1 MCASAFVF
9 SRFNSSMHIKIAHPK
24 IFCGRLTLS
33 HSLITQPVYVSEGL
47 ATTYFKQ
54 TNHSAVENVM
64 KCKQNVVTGNNDQ
77 RSKRLNACYS
87 NNIMCHTFDC
97 IYIYCEL
104 VICDAMQRPRTTN
117 IELKTITLHLL
128 SWFNY
133 IRLNLWLSM
142 EIEPTK
148 CARHKWQCNL
158 TRARVLMQIP
168 FSITATIFEVC
179 HNTFFQ

>member
-1 MCASAFVF
+1 MCMSIKMCASAFVF

-97 IYIYCEL
+97 IYIL
-104 VICDAMQRPRTTN
+104 WIGDLWRDATTTHHEYRIKNHYITFAVMIQLHSSQLMIIDGNRTDQMCT
-117 IELKTITLHLL
+117 TQMT
-128 SWFNY
+128 
-133 IRLNLWLSM
+133 M
-142 EIEPTK
+142 
-148 CARHKWQCNL
+148 
-158 TRARVLMQIP
+158 
-168 FSITATIFEVC
+168 
-179 HNTFFQ
+179 